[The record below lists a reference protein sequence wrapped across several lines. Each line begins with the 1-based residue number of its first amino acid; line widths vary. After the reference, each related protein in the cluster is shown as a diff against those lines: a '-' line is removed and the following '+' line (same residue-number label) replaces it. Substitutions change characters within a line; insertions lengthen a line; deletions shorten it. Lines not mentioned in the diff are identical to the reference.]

1 MSFLLF
7 FLYFCSIMDYKTSAI
22 VLRSL
27 KYGDKR
33 LIVDMFTRQYG
44 RLSYIV
50 PLSTSARSKIKK
62 QYFQPLTLL
71 YIEGNYRQQS
81 DLQHLSDASLL
92 SPPTSLLT
100 VPTKLALSL
109 FVAEFLC
116 HALRD
121 EQQNEPLFD
130 YIQGSVEWLDAAEQS
145 YANFHLVFLMRLSRF
160 LGFYPNLNLQTSNV
174 KLQTSNFKP
183 QTSNFKLQTSNFK
196 LQTYFDLRSATFCTE
211 PPLHRDFLMPQ
222 EAQHI
227 QTLMRMD
234 FPTMHLFHLSRTE
247 RNRILEI
254 LLVYYRIHLPSFPDL
269 RSLSVLHELWGS

>member
-1 MSFLLF
+1 
-7 FLYFCSIMDYKTSAI
+7 MDYKTSAI

-81 DLQHLSDASLL
+81 DLQRLSDASLL

-160 LGFYPNLNLQTSNV
+160 LGFYPNL
-174 KLQTSNFKP
+174 KP
-183 QTSNFKLQTSNFK
+183 QTSNFK

-269 RSLSVLHELWGS
+269 RSLSVLHELWG

>member
-1 MSFLLF
+1 MT
-7 FLYFCSIMDYKTSAI
+7 KTSAI

-33 LIVDMFTRQYG
+33 VIVDMFTRQHG

-50 PLSTSARSKIKK
+50 PLPTSARSKIKK

-71 YIEGNYRQQS
+71 NIEGKLRPQS
-81 DLQHLSDASLL
+81 QLQHLDDASLL
-92 SPPTSLLT
+92 VPLPSLLT
-100 VPTKLALSL
+100 VPTKLALGL

-130 YIQGSVEWLDAAEQS
+130 YIQGSIEWLDAASQS

-160 LGFYPNLNLQTSNV
+160 LGFYPNLSHFSPLTS
-174 KLQTSNFKP
+174 QF
-183 QTSNFKLQTSNFK
+183 
-196 LQTYFDLRSATFCTE
+196 YFDLRNATFCTE
-211 PPLHRDFLMPQ
+211 PPLHRDFLMPE
-222 EAQHI
+222 EASRI
-227 QTLMRMD
+227 KILMRMD
-234 FPTMHLFHLSRTE
+234 FYTMHLYRLSRAE

-254 LLVYYRIHLPSFPDL
+254 LLLYYRLHLPAIPEL
-269 RSLSVLHELWGS
+269 RSLSVLHELFND

>member
-1 MSFLLF
+1 MLFLLF

-33 LIVDMFTRQYG
+33 VIVDMFTRQHG

-50 PLSTSARSKIKK
+50 PLPTSARSKIKK

-71 YIEGNYRQQS
+71 NIEGKLRPQS
-81 DLQHLSDASLL
+81 QLQHLDDASLL
-92 SPPTSLLT
+92 VPLPSLLT
-100 VPTKLALSL
+100 VPTKLALGL

-130 YIQGSVEWLDAAEQS
+130 YIQGSIEWLDAASQS

-160 LGFYPNLNLQTSNV
+160 LGFYPNLDDYR
-174 KLQTSNFKP
+174 P
-183 QTSNFKLQTSNFK
+183 GC
-196 LQTYFDLRSATFCTE
+196 YFDLRAATFCTV
-211 PPLHRDFLMPQ
+211 PPLHRDFLQPDETATILQ
-222 EAQHI
+222 
-227 QTLMRMD
+227 LMRMD
-234 FPTMHLFHLSRTE
+234 FTTMHLFHLNRQQ
-247 RNRILEI
+247 RNRILEVC
-254 LLVYYRIHLPSFPDL
+254 LAYYQLHLPDFAEM
-269 RSLSVLHELWGS
+269 RSLAVLRELW

>member
-1 MSFLLF
+1 MT
-7 FLYFCSIMDYKTSAI
+7 KTSAI

-33 LIVDMFTRQYG
+33 VIVDMFTRQHG

-50 PLSTSARSKIKK
+50 PLPTSARSKIKK

-71 YIEGNYRQQS
+71 NIEGKLRPQS
-81 DLQHLSDASLL
+81 QLQHLDDASLL
-92 SPPTSLLT
+92 VPLPSLLT
-100 VPTKLALSL
+100 VPTKLALGL

-130 YIQGSVEWLDAAEQS
+130 YIQGSIEWLDAASQS

-160 LGFYPNLNLQTSNV
+160 LGFYPNLSVEEGGARMEESGHSSINKSQISARACSLCSQRNLKSQT
-174 KLQTSNFKP
+174 F
-183 QTSNFKLQTSNFK
+183 
-196 LQTYFDLRSATFCTE
+196 FDLRNATFCTE
-211 PPLHRDFLMPQ
+211 PPLHRDFLMPE
-222 EAQHI
+222 EASRI
-227 QTLMRMD
+227 KILMRMD
-234 FPTMHLFHLSRTE
+234 FYTMHLYRLSRAE

-254 LLVYYRIHLPSFPDL
+254 LLLYYRLHLPAIPEL
-269 RSLSVLHELWGS
+269 RSLSVLHELFND

>member
-1 MSFLLF
+1 
-7 FLYFCSIMDYKTSAI
+7 MDYKTSAI

-50 PLSTSARSKIKK
+50 PLSTSARSTIKK

-81 DLQHLSDASLL
+81 DLQRLSDASLL
-92 SPPTSLLT
+92 SPLTSLLT

-130 YIQGSVEWLDAAEQS
+130 YIQGSIEWLDAASQS

-160 LGFYPNLNLQTSNV
+160 LGFYPNLSHFSPLTSH
-174 KLQTSNFKP
+174 LF
-183 QTSNFKLQTSNFK
+183 
-196 LQTYFDLRSATFCTE
+196 FDLRNATFCTE
-211 PPLHRDFLMPQ
+211 PPLHRDFLMPE
-222 EAQHI
+222 EASRI
-227 QTLMRMD
+227 KILMRMD
-234 FPTMHLFHLSRTE
+234 FYTMHLYRLSRAE

-254 LLVYYRIHLPSFPDL
+254 LLLYYRLHLPAIPES
-269 RSLSVLHELWGS
+269 RSLSVLHELFND